1 MSNTLIIIPTYNE
14 KENIEQIVSE
24 IFAYARDMNV
34 LIVDDN
40 SSDGTAGI
48 ADNMAAKDDRVSV
61 MHRMSGRGRGL
72 AGVAAFK
79 EALRRNGIEYVMEMD
94 GDFSHHPKYIPL
106 FLNEIKGADVVIG
119 SRYVNGGR
127 DSDRSYIRIIMS
139 KLVNLFIRKYLGF
152 DILDCSSGYR
162 CFRKEAL
169 SSIDWDKMISR
180 EPSIIE
186 EVLYECKLKGY
197 KIKEIPIVFQE
208 RRNGVTKLGIIKLT
222 KVFMDIFRIKHI
234 KNRPPLTLR

>member
-1 MSNTLIIIPTYNE
+1 MSNILVIIPTYNE
-14 KENIEQIVSE
+14 KENISQVVSE
-24 IFAYARDMNV
+24 IFKHACDVNV

-40 SSDGTAGI
+40 SSDGTSNIINNI
-48 ADNMAAKDDRVSV
+48 ANSDTRVAV

-72 AGVAAFK
+72 AGIDAFK
-79 EALRRNGIEYVMEMD
+79 YALRRSEIEYVIEMD
-94 GDFSHHPKYIPL
+94 GDFSHQPKYIPL
-106 FLNEIKGADVVIG
+106 FLKEIKDADVVIG

-139 KLVNLFIRKYLGF
+139 KLVNLFIRKYMDF
-152 DILDCSSGYR
+152 NILDCSSGYR
-162 CFRKEAL
+162 CFRKEVL
-169 SSIDWDKMISR
+169 NSIDWDKMISK

-186 EVLYECKLKGY
+186 EVLYECKLKRY
-197 KIKEIPIVFQE
+197 KIKEMPIVFQE
-208 RRNGVTKLGIIKLT
+208 RRSGTTKLGIVKLT